1 MSRVLIWRFDCNMN
15 SPIVTGTL
23 FLGVKKMKTLILA
36 IFAFMAATVAYAQS
50 DYSIRSGDT
59 LAVEV
64 LEDPSLN
71 RSLLVLPNGTI
82 TFPFAGSVQAGG
94 RSPDA
99 VAGTIASS
107 IASNF
112 ASTPTVFVTVQALR
126 PRIQA
131 QGPQTGPTIDVF
143 MMGEVGAPGQKRLD
157 RGTTVLQALASSGG
171 FTRFAA
177 TKRILLRRSNPST
190 GEQSVTRINF
200 KAISSGA
207 SLGSDIVLADGD
219 VIIVPERRLF
229 E

>member
-1 MSRVLIWRFDCNMN
+1 
-15 SPIVTGTL
+15 
-23 FLGVKKMKTLILA
+23 MKTLVLA
-36 IFAFMAATVAYAQS
+36 IIAFMAATVAFAQS
-50 DYSIRSGDT
+50 EYSISSGDT

-94 RSPDA
+94 RSPDE
-99 VAGTIASS
+99 VAESIAAG

-112 ASTPTVFVTVQALR
+112 AASPTVFVTVQALR
-126 PRIQA
+126 PRVESL
-131 QGPQTGPTIDVF
+131 GPQLGPTIDIF
-143 MMGEVGAPGQKRLD
+143 MLGEIGAPGQKRIE
-157 RGTTVLQALASSGG
+157 RGTTVLQALATSGG

-177 TKRILLRRSNPST
+177 TKRILLRRSNPTT
-190 GEQSVTRINF
+190 GEQTVSRINYN
-200 KAISSGA
+200 AIANGA
-207 SLGSDIVLADGD
+207 SVGSDIVLADGD

>member
-1 MSRVLIWRFDCNMN
+1 MSISFFGGE
-15 SPIVTGTL
+15 P
-23 FLGVKKMKTLILA
+23 MKSLLLA
-36 IFAFMAATVAYAQS
+36 IVACFAATVAFAQS
-50 DYSIRSGDT
+50 QYQIRSGDT

-64 LEDPSLN
+64 LEDNSLN

-94 RSPDA
+94 RSPDQ
-99 VAGTIASS
+99 VAASISSAIAP
-107 IASNF
+107 NF
-112 ASTPTVFVTVQALR
+112 ATTPTVFVTVQSLR
-126 PRIQA
+126 PRVEPTVSA
-131 QGPQTGPTIDVF
+131 GPTIDVF
-143 MMGEVGAPGQKRLD
+143 MLGEIGAPGAKRLE

-190 GEQSVTRINF
+190 GEQSVSTINY
-200 KAISSGA
+200 KAIASGA
-207 SLGSDIVLADGD
+207 STRSDIVLADGD